1 MGQLAE
7 IPTNNRMRLIEA
19 ATSAVLQDGYRV
31 SIDRIAAMAGV
42 AKQTLYNHFPNK
54 ADLFGEVVRQV
65 TATILVSLEEDNRS
79 LRERLTHFAIS
90 IRGRAL
96 SPEGI
101 AFYRTVASEAK
112 RFPDLSA
119 SFYANGLEQSANC
132 LMKLLEKSMNLGEL
146 RRDDPKLA
154 AQLLISMLVESERS
168 RMLFTDPE
176 PSPPS
181 TDDAAR
187 IVNIFLR
194 AYSPSLEL

>member
-1 MGQLAE
+1 MGNLAE
-7 IPTNNRMRLIEA
+7 IPTDNRTRLIEA
-19 ATSAVLQDGYRV
+19 ATTAVLQDGYHV
-31 SIDRIAAMAGV
+31 SVDRIAAMAGV
-42 AKQTLYNHFPNK
+42 AKQTLYNHFPSK
-54 ADLFGEVVRQV
+54 AELFGEVVRHV
-65 TATILVSLEEDNRS
+65 TATILVSLEEGNRP
-79 LRERLTHFAIS
+79 LRERLTHFAIAF
-90 IRGRAL
+90 RGRAL

-119 SFYANGLEQSANC
+119 SFYANGFVQSTDC
-132 LMKLLEKSMNLGEL
+132 LMKLFERAMNQGEL

-187 IVNIFLR
+187 IVDIFLR
-194 AYSPSLEL
+194 AYTPN